1 MESFRPKSEGGFHAS
16 VTVCTSLNHP
26 DVPMTTI
33 LTILSALCLAAAVGL
48 HMVIEQ
54 SLAGSRLPRTRDAEG
69 SLAQFI
75 SILALPM
82 WGLLAVPVMVEVHR
96 GALDWISDRRLAVYL
111 IALGGHLLLGVATWI
126 SLAFQDE
133 PRSLI
138 PRGMRLLVPLGI
150 HIIPPTLIASL
161 VVHLAAPE
169 TLSPARVAAQL
180 TVGVVGAWSACSL
193 TGLLVQKLL
202 HLEGGSPAE
211 RLGQAAAARGG
222 AGR

>member
-1 MESFRPKSEGGFHAS
+1 
-16 VTVCTSLNHP
+16 
-26 DVPMTTI
+26 MTTI
-33 LTILSALCLAAAVGL
+33 LTVLSVLCLAAAVGL
-48 HMVIEQ
+48 HMAIEQ

-111 IALGGHLLLGVATWI
+111 IAMGGHMLLGVATWI

-133 PRSLI
+133 PRSLV

-150 HIIPPTLIASL
+150 HIIPPAVIAAL
-161 VVHLAAPE
+161 VVHLAASADP
-169 TLSPARVAAQL
+169 SPARVAAQSI
-180 TVGVVGAWSACSL
+180 VGMLGAWSVCSL
-193 TGLLVQKLL
+193 TGLMVQKLL
-202 HLEGGSPAE
+202 HLEGTPSGEGLS
-211 RLGQAAAARGG
+211 QAAAARGG